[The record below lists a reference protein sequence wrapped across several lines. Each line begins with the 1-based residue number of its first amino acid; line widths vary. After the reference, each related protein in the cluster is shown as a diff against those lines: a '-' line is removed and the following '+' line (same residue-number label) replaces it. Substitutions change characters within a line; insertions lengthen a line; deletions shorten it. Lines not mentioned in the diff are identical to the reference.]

1 MIPMSQR
8 TNYPLRTR
16 SFAFFD
22 VETTG
27 LRPDR
32 GARICEMA
40 VADRDGIQFDWSS
53 ASDPPADAELAE
65 QLLLLVHHLQGSV
78 VVGHNLQFDF
88 RFLTYEAE
96 RLGLG
101 GLDVRFVDTLGL
113 ARTLFPDRDGYE
125 LGSLLTALNLDSE
138 EELHT
143 AAGDVF
149 ATRKL
154 FWHLVDHGDLK
165 TLADAGL
172 KRLSWN
178 AG

>member
-1 MIPMSQR
+1 MSQR

-40 VADRDGIQFDWSS
+40 VADRDGIQFEWSS
-53 ASDPPADAELAE
+53 ASDPPGDEELAE
-65 QLLLLVHHLQGSV
+65 QLLFLVDHLQGSV

-101 GLDVRFVDTLGL
+101 GLDVQFVDTLGL
-113 ARTLFPDRDGYE
+113 ARTLFPNRDGYG
-125 LGSLLTALNLDSE
+125 LGSLLTAFNLVPE
-138 EELHT
+138 GELHT
-143 AAGDVF
+143 AVGDVL
-149 ATRKL
+149 ATRTL
-154 FWHLVDHGDLK
+154 FWDLVSRGDLK